1 MPTEPVQIGSITV
14 GDGGLVLIAG
24 PCVLEGPERV
34 LRIARGL
41 DALTRAVSVPWIFKA
56 SFDKANRTSGASP
69 RGPGLAEGLALLAEV
84 RRQLEVP
91 VTTDVHLP
99 RQADVVA
106 EHVDLLQV
114 PAFLCRQTDLLRAV
128 GATGRPVNLKKGQF
142 VDPRA
147 MGYAID
153 KVRSAGDGGVL
164 LTERGTT
171 FGHGDLV
178 VDFRG
183 LLWMRALG
191 VPVVYD
197 ATHSVQRPS
206 AAGDRSAGDRPL
218 APALAR
224 GAVAVGIDAIFA
236 EVHDA
241 PDQAWSDADLQLP
254 LGELGGHLSEWIAL
268 HRALTALHSLGG
280 AGADRRRGQG

>member
-1 MPTEPVQIGSITV
+1 MAEPTEVVRVGSVEIG
-14 GDGGLVLIAG
+14 GGSLALIAG
-24 PCVLEGPERV
+24 PCVLEEPERV

-41 DALTRAVSVPWIFKA
+41 HEAAACAGLPWIFKA
-56 SFDKANRTSGASP
+56 SFDKANRTSGDSP
-69 RGPGLAEGLALLAEV
+69 RGPGLREGLALLSHV
-84 RRQLEVP
+84 RSLLGVP
-91 VTTDVHLP
+91 VTTDVHSP
-99 RQADVVA
+99 AQAEAVA
-106 EHVDLLQV
+106 EHVDLIQV
-114 PAFLCRQTDLLRAV
+114 PAFLCRQTDLLTAA

-147 MGYAID
+147 MGHAVD
-153 KVRSAGDGGVL
+153 KVRAAGDGGVL

-183 LLWMRALG
+183 LLWMRDLG

-206 AAGDRSAGDRPL
+206 ASGDRSGGDREL

-224 GAVAVGIDAIFA
+224 AAVAAGVDAVFA
-236 EVHDA
+236 EVHDQPA
-241 PDQAWSDADLQLP
+241 LAWSDAATQLP
-254 LGELGGHLSEWIAL
+254 LDAVPRWMAQWAAL
-268 HRALTALHSLGG
+268 HRTLRAL
-280 AGADRRRGQG
+280 DRS